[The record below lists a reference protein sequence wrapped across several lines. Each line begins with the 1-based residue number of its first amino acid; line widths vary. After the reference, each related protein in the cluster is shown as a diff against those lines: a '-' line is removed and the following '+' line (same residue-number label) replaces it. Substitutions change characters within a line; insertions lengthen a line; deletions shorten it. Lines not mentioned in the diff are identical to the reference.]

1 MTPAGYAQG
10 VIDLHLHSKR
20 SDGTDS
26 PAELVTKAAQ
36 VRFDDGS
43 ALEAIALTDHDTTAG
58 LAEARATAAKFD
70 LRLIGGCEV
79 SAKFNGKSVHVLSYF
94 IEDDSP
100 MQTMLD
106 ELRHDRR
113 VRNEKLIVELN
124 EGLGLERPITF
135 AELTELAGGE
145 EGIGRP
151 HFATLLLDRGV
162 AETSQELFDRYLGDG
177 GAYYVPKSHLPPK
190 DVIDKAGESG
200 GVAVLAHPLL
210 YGWSEDQLDGYL
222 EELSRDGL
230 VGVETYYSRF
240 NPDQVALLE
249 RLAAEYG
256 LVTTGGSDYHGTV
269 KKDLSI
275 GRGMGGLEVARECL
289 DALEAR
295 RPSH

>member
-1 MTPAGYAQG
+1 M
-10 VIDLHLHSKR
+10 IDLHLHSKR
-20 SDGTDS
+20 SDGTDT
-26 PAELVTKAAQ
+26 PTELVTKAAA

-58 LAEARATAAKFD
+58 LAEARVAAESFG

-79 SAKFNGKSVHVLSYF
+79 SAKFKSKSVHVLSYF

-113 VRNEKLIVELN
+113 VRNERLVVQLN
-124 EGLGLERPITF
+124 EGLGLERPLSF
-135 AELTELAGGE
+135 AELAELAGGE

-151 HFATLLLDRGV
+151 HFATLLLERGV
-162 AETSQELFDRYLGDG
+162 AETSQELFDKYLGDQ
-177 GAYYVPKSHLPPK
+177 GAYYVAKSHLPPK
-190 DVIDKAGESG
+190 AVIDKAAESG

-240 NPDQVALLE
+240 NTTQVALLE

-295 RPSH
+295 RPTN

>member
-1 MTPAGYAQG
+1 
-10 VIDLHLHSKR
+10 LHSKR
-20 SDGTDS
+20 SDGTDT
-26 PAELVTKAAQ
+26 PTELVTKAAA

-58 LAEARATAAKFD
+58 LAEARVAAESFG

-79 SAKFNGKSVHVLSYF
+79 SAKFKSKSVHVLSYF

-113 VRNEKLIVELN
+113 VRNERLVVQLN
-124 EGLGLERPITF
+124 EGLGLERPLSF
-135 AELTELAGGE
+135 AELAELAGGE

-151 HFATLLLDRGV
+151 HFATLLLERGV
-162 AETSQELFDRYLGDG
+162 AETSQELFDKYLGDQ
-177 GAYYVPKSHLPPK
+177 GAYYVAKSHLPPK
-190 DVIDKAGESG
+190 AVIDKAAESG

-240 NPDQVALLE
+240 NTTQVALLE

-295 RPSH
+295 RPTN

>member
-1 MTPAGYAQG
+1 M
-10 VIDLHLHSKR
+10 IDLHLHSKR
-20 SDGTDS
+20 SDGTDT
-26 PAELVTKAAQ
+26 PTELVTKAAA

-43 ALEAIALTDHDTTAG
+43 ALDAIALTDHDTTAG
-58 LAEARATAAKFD
+58 LAEARVAAESFG

-79 SAKFNGKSVHVLSYF
+79 SAKFKSKSVHVLSYF

-113 VRNEKLIVELN
+113 VRNEKLVVQLN
-124 EGLGLERPITF
+124 EGLGLERPLSF
-135 AELTELAGGE
+135 AELAELAGGE

-162 AETSQELFDRYLGDG
+162 AETSQELFDKYLGDQ
-177 GAYYVPKSHLPPK
+177 GAYYVAKSHLPPK
-190 DVIDKAGESG
+190 AVIDKAAESG

-240 NPDQVALLE
+240 NTTQVALLE

-295 RPSH
+295 RPTN

>member
-1 MTPAGYAQG
+1 

-20 SDGTDS
+20 SDGTDT
-26 PAELVTKAAQ
+26 PTELVTKAAA

-58 LAEARATAAKFD
+58 LAEARVAAESFG

-79 SAKFNGKSVHVLSYF
+79 SAKFKSKSVHVLSYF

-113 VRNEKLIVELN
+113 VRNERLVVQLN
-124 EGLGLERPITF
+124 EGLGLERPLSF
-135 AELTELAGGE
+135 AELAELAGGE

-151 HFATLLLDRGV
+151 HFATLLLERGV
-162 AETSQELFDRYLGDG
+162 AETSQELFDKYLGDQ
-177 GAYYVPKSHLPPK
+177 GAYYVAKSHLPPK
-190 DVIDKAGESG
+190 AVIDKAAESG

-240 NPDQVALLE
+240 NTTQVALLE

-256 LVTTGGSDYHGTV
+256 LVTTGGSDYHGSV

-295 RPSH
+295 RPTN

>member
-1 MTPAGYAQG
+1 MTTDGYAQR

-20 SDGTDS
+20 SDGTDT
-26 PAELVTKAAQ
+26 PAELVTKAAA

-58 LAEARATAAKFD
+58 LAEARATAEAFD

-79 SAKFNGKSVHVLSYF
+79 SAKFHSKSVHVLSYF

-124 EGLGLERPITF
+124 EGLGLERPLSF
-135 AELTELAGGE
+135 SELTELAGGE

-162 AETSQELFDRYLGDG
+162 AETSQELFDRYLGDK

-190 DVIDKAGESG
+190 DVIDKAAESG

-210 YGWSEDQLDGYL
+210 YGWSDDQLDGYL

-240 NPDQVALLE
+240 NADQVALLE

-295 RPSH
+295 RPAN

>member
-1 MTPAGYAQG
+1 M
-10 VIDLHLHSKR
+10 IDLHLHSKR
-20 SDGTDS
+20 SDGTDT
-26 PAELVTKAAQ
+26 PTELVTKAAA

-58 LAEARATAAKFD
+58 LAEARVAAESFG

-79 SAKFNGKSVHVLSYF
+79 SAKFKSKSVHVLSYF

-113 VRNEKLIVELN
+113 VRNERLVVQLN
-124 EGLGLERPITF
+124 EGLGLERPLSF
-135 AELTELAGGE
+135 AELAELAGGE

-151 HFATLLLDRGV
+151 HFATLLLERGV
-162 AETSQELFDRYLGDG
+162 AETSQELFDKYLGDQ
-177 GAYYVPKSHLPPK
+177 GAYYVAKSHLPPK
-190 DVIDKAGESG
+190 AVIDKAAESG

-240 NPDQVALLE
+240 NTTQVALLE

-256 LVTTGGSDYHGTV
+256 LVTTGGSDYHGSV

-295 RPSH
+295 RPTN

>member
-1 MTPAGYAQG
+1 M
-10 VIDLHLHSKR
+10 
-20 SDGTDS
+20 
-26 PAELVTKAAQ
+26 KAAQ
-36 VRFDDGS
+36 VRFNDGS

-58 LAEARATAAKFD
+58 LAEARATAEKFD

-79 SAKFNGKSVHVLSYF
+79 SAKFKGKSVHVLSYF

-124 EGLGLERPITF
+124 EGLGLERPISF

-190 DVIDKAGESG
+190 DVIHKAGESG

-275 GRGMGGLEVARECL
+275 GRGMGGLEVSRECL

>member
-1 MTPAGYAQG
+1 M
-10 VIDLHLHSKR
+10 IDLHLHSKR
-20 SDGTDS
+20 SDGTDT
-26 PAELVTKAAQ
+26 PTELVTKAAA

-58 LAEARATAAKFD
+58 LAEARVAAENFG

-79 SAKFNGKSVHVLSYF
+79 SAKFQSKSVHVLSYF

-113 VRNEKLIVELN
+113 VRNERLVVELN
-124 EGLGLERPITF
+124 EGLGLERPLSF
-135 AELTELAGGE
+135 AELAELAGGE

-151 HFATLLLDRGV
+151 HFATLLLERGV
-162 AETSQELFDRYLGDG
+162 AETSQELFDKYLGDQ
-177 GAYYVPKSHLPPK
+177 GAYYVAKSHLPPK
-190 DVIDKAGESG
+190 AVIDKAAESG

-240 NPDQVALLE
+240 NPAQVALLE

-295 RPSH
+295 RPSN

>member
-1 MTPAGYAQG
+1 

-20 SDGTDS
+20 SDGTDT
-26 PAELVTKAAQ
+26 PAELVTKAAA

-43 ALEAIALTDHDTTAG
+43 KLDAIALTDHDTTAG
-58 LAEARATAAKFD
+58 LTEARQAAEQFD

-79 SAKFNGKSVHVLSYF
+79 SAKFKNKSVHVLSYF
-94 IEDDSP
+94 IENDSP

-113 VRNEKLIVELN
+113 VRNEKLVVELN
-124 EGLGLERPITF
+124 EGLGLEQPLSF
-135 AELTELAGGE
+135 AELSELAGGE

-162 AETSQELFDRYLGDG
+162 AETAQELFDRYLGDG
-177 GAYYVPKSHLPPK
+177 GLYYVPKSHLPPK
-190 DVIDKAGESG
+190 EVIDQAAASG

-210 YGWSEDQLDGYL
+210 YGWSEEQLDGYL

-249 RLAAEYG
+249 RLAEEYG

-289 DALEAR
+289 DQLEAR
-295 RPSH
+295 RPAF